1 MTGRDRYKTDTCY
14 KLFITLAR
22 FVDGEKVI
30 RKEEKIWKP
39 VKEKDASKSNMDE
52 KLDDVVTK
60 VVGDRPAPSVV
71 GHRSFRDTLVNKELD
86 IGEIDIS
93 VSPNIQAFSQW
104 NGVGLIGR
112 VKDFDC
118 IVSMEDDEGTLIPDV
133 QETEVPR
140 DRDGNRIEEEVIME
154 ESGVGGNEENVVTDG
169 QTEGSIPKVREVFSK
184 HFKDTTQGK
193 ESKKKR
199 GKFSRKK
206 SRGEKSIS
214 PSEHDRPKKRSRD
227 EDDPFDVD
235 RFIFNF
241 NEGSNGSQNGDQ
253 VQGSPINFLT
263 PDLNREVVVE
273 DVNHAGAHVDSGP
286 ETFS

>member
-1 MTGRDRYKTDTCY
+1 
-14 KLFITLAR
+14 
-22 FVDGEKVI
+22 
-30 RKEEKIWKP
+30 
-39 VKEKDASKSNMDE
+39 
-52 KLDDVVTK
+52 
-60 VVGDRPAPSVV
+60 
-71 GHRSFRDTLVNKELD
+71 
-86 IGEIDIS
+86 
-93 VSPNIQAFSQW
+93 
-104 NGVGLIGR
+104 
-112 VKDFDC
+112 
-118 IVSMEDDEGTLIPDV
+118 
-133 QETEVPR
+133 
-140 DRDGNRIEEEVIME
+140 ME
-154 ESGVGGNEENVVTDG
+154 ESCVGGNEENVVTDG

-206 SRGEKSIS
+206 SRGEKSVP

-227 EDDPFDVD
+227 GDDPFDVD

-241 NEGSNGSQNGDQ
+241 NEGSNGSQDGDQ

-286 ETFS
+286 ETFSQRIDDEVTFEVSETINLGKVLGADNIDSFEVNLANSIVEEGFQVVNK